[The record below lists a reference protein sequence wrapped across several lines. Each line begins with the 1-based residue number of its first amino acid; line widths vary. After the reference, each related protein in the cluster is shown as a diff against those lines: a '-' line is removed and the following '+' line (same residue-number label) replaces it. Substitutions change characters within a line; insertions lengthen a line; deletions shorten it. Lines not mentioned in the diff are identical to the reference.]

1 MRSHKTIKRYSPSG
15 RKTRKARSL
24 GFIILRHVNSI
35 QTDSYWKE
43 SYKCIRQ
50 YYPEHKIVI
59 IDDNSDTKYLTY
71 PKLYKTRIIN
81 SEFPGRGEVL
91 PYYYYSRNKW
101 FDRAIIFHDS
111 VFINKYI
118 DFPTSKCSFLWE
130 FKTHIWD
137 KPTTEMRLINK
148 LSNNEDIIHIH
159 KNIKKW
165 NGCFG
170 AMSVIQHAF
179 LRCLD
184 KKYNI
189 SSLLDVVRSRRFRMA
204 FERVF
209 ACIIQAN
216 TEPKVLLGDI
226 HQYNRLAYKY
236 TYEDYINNK
245 DNNDMPLVKIWTGR

>member
-1 MRSHKTIKRYSPSG
+1 
-15 RKTRKARSL
+15 
-24 GFIILRHVNSI
+24 
-35 QTDSYWKE
+35 
-43 SYKCIRQ
+43 
-50 YYPEHKIVI
+50 
-59 IDDNSDTKYLTY
+59 
-71 PKLYKTRIIN
+71 
-81 SEFPGRGEVL
+81 
-91 PYYYYSRNKW
+91 
-101 FDRAIIFHDS
+101 
-111 VFINKYI
+111 
-118 DFPTSKCSFLWE
+118 
-130 FKTHIWD
+130 
-137 KPTTEMRLINK
+137 MRLINK
-148 LSNNEDIIHIH
+148 LSNNEDIIRIH